1 MDFPAVVLLAA
12 TLPAPRL
19 KTLVLVLLLDT
30 VWEFITKMSQSEV
43 YDEWDAL
50 GGFLC
55 NVRFSFLSLL
65 MEIAFVYCQTSK
77 INATTIRTSLLC
89 HYVKPS
95 NQMVINKHNDS
106 FRFANVVSRN
116 RAL

>member
-30 VWEFITKMSQSEV
+30 VWEFITKMSQSEM

-50 GGFLC
+50 GGFLYS
-55 NVRFSFLSLL
+55 VGILISFSPNGNCFCVLS
-65 MEIAFVYCQTSK
+65 
-77 INATTIRTSLLC
+77 
-89 HYVKPS
+89 
-95 NQMVINKHNDS
+95 NK
-106 FRFANVVSRN
+106 
-116 RAL
+116 

>member
-30 VWEFITKMSQSEV
+30 VWEFITKMSQSEM

-50 GGFLC
+50 GEFL
-55 NVRFSFLSLL
+55 
-65 MEIAFVYCQTSK
+65 
-77 INATTIRTSLLC
+77 
-89 HYVKPS
+89 
-95 NQMVINKHNDS
+95 
-106 FRFANVVSRN
+106 
-116 RAL
+116 